1 MQTDDT
7 QRTTGRREF
16 LRQTGKVVWTV
27 PALQVVNM
35 TGALA
40 GEFNTS
46 VTTTTMPP
54 TTRPVDCVD
63 VLYRLK
69 AEWTGAGWLWVKGEG
84 ANDCLVG
91 GEWTDLIPT
100 DLPVTITG
108 DDESVVVTHQLP
120 DCAIT
125 MASHKA
131 GTACVAAEVDGVSAT
146 FTAGA
151 RAISHVELV
160 VTCCVTPT

>member
-1 MQTDDT
+1 MRPDDT
-7 QRTTGRREF
+7 RRTTDRRQF
-16 LRQTGKVVWTV
+16 LTQTGKVAWMV

-46 VTTTTMPP
+46 VTTTTPP
-54 TTRPVDCVD
+54 TTRPGDCVD

-69 AEWTGAGWLWVKGEG
+69 AEWTGDGWVWVKGEG
-84 ANDCLVG
+84 SNDCLVG
-91 GEWTDLIPT
+91 GDWTDLVPT

-108 DDESVVVTHQLP
+108 DSELVVVTHELP
-120 DCAIT
+120 DCEIT
-125 MASHKA
+125 AASHKA
-131 GTACVAAEVDGVSAT
+131 GTACVAADVDGASAT

-160 VTCCVTPT
+160 VTCCVRPS